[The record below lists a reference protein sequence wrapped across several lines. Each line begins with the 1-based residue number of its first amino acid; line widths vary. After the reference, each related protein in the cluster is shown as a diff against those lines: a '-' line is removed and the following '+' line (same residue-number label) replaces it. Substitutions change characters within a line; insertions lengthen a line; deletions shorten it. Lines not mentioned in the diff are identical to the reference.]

1 MKMQRFRDVGNE
13 EGIYGNGGYI
23 YIIER
28 YRDMCC
34 IYILTSGRELHRID
48 TCYVTKYLNEET

>member
-1 MKMQRFRDVGNE
+1 MRRVYTGT
-13 EGIYGNGGYI
+13 GGYI